1 MKKIYLIGS
10 TALLLVFTLLTAG
23 VYAAVIVS
31 PPFSDHMVLQR
42 GMPVPVWGKA
52 DPGEQVTVAFNG
64 QTQKTKAGAD
74 GKWKVVLK
82 TMKEA
87 GPLDMTITGT
97 NTIKLTDVY
106 IGEVWQCAGQ
116 SNVDL
121 TLNNDSQ
128 FHGRFNDTIKNA
140 NLPMMRYMNM
150 RPPRT
155 SSAAWQVI
163 SPTTAGGCSAT
174 SFFFGKEILKSVNCA
189 VGLMVTAVGGTLIEG
204 WWDPATV
211 AANPGIET
219 TKDKR
224 TGKGI
229 VPGILFNQYVA
240 PVVGYGIKGTMWIQ
254 GEQNTYDTVMTPK
267 YAGQFKMIINGWRKA
282 WGQGSF
288 PFIYGQLS
296 SERPNKPNMVL
307 DTMAFIP
314 MVREAQREALKLP
327 NTAMAV
333 MCDFKSGGWH
343 YPQKPEA
350 GYRLTLP
357 AKALLYGQKNLEY
370 EGPLYSGIKIK
381 GNKAIIKFTHTGSGL
396 MAKDGDLKSF
406 VIAGKDHK
414 WAAATA
420 VINGDQVEVSSPE
433 VAEPT
438 EVRYGWQDRVTG
450 NLYNKEGLAASPFRS
465 DIL

>member
-1 MKKIYLIGS
+1 MNRLYTLCS
-10 TALLLVFTLLTAG
+10 LLLLLLGVAPVFAT
-23 VYAAVIVS
+23 VVVK

-42 GMPVPVWGKA
+42 KMPLPVWGTA
-52 DPGEQVTVAFNG
+52 DPGEQVTVSFNG
-64 QTQKTKAGAD
+64 QTKKTKADAE
-74 GKWKVVLK
+74 GKWRVVLSP
-82 TMKEA
+82 MKEA
-87 GPLDMTITGT
+87 GPLTMTIAGT
-97 NTIKLTDVY
+97 NTITLSDVY
-106 IGEVWQCAGQ
+106 LGEVWQCAGQ

-140 NLPMMRYMNM
+140 NLPLMRYMNM
-150 RPPRT
+150 RPPRNST
-155 SSAAWQVI
+155 AAWQVI
-163 SPTTAGGCSAT
+163 TPETAGGCSAT

-211 AANPGIET
+211 AANPGIMT

-267 YAGQFKMIINGWRKA
+267 YAEQFKMIINGWRKA
-282 WGQGSF
+282 WGQGNF
-288 PFIYGQLS
+288 PFYYGQLS
-296 SERPNKPNMVL
+296 SERPNKPGMVL
-307 DTMAFIP
+307 DTMAFIA

-350 GYRLTLP
+350 GYRLALP
-357 AKALLYGQKNLEY
+357 ARALLYGQKNLEY
-370 EGPLYSGIKIK
+370 EGPLYNGISIK
-381 GNKAIIKFTHTGSGL
+381 GNKVIVKFTHTGSGL

-406 VIAGKDHK
+406 VITGKDHK
-414 WAAATA
+414 WVEATA
-420 VINGDQVEVSSPE
+420 IINGNTVEVSSPE
-433 VAEPT
+433 VPNPT

-450 NLYNKEGLAASPFRS
+450 NLYNKEGLPASPFRS